1 MKLFREYVSKLISF
15 QEWRKDKEK
24 FKGQKENPQGYI
36 AGNPR
41 FGKNLNKLAGN
52 TTKTRSKIKKQD
64 RKDMGKEDY
73 MESMEDFF
81 NSPHMDQ

>member
-1 MKLFREYVSKLISF
+1 MTKLISF

-41 FGKNLNKLAGN
+41 FGKNPNKLAGN
-52 TTKTRSKIKKQD
+52 TTNTRSKIKNQD
-64 RKDMGKEDY
+64 RKDLQKDTGED
-73 MESMEDFF
+73 E
-81 NSPHMDQ
+81 